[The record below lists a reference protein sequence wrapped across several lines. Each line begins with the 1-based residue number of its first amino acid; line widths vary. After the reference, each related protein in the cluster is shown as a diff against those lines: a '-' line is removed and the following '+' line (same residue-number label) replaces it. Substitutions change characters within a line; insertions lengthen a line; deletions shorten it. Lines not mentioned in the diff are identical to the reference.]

1 MKINLQ
7 TRINWCKIM
16 KITFSQLLIA
26 LTITGI
32 SYAGTMDAQTV
43 LDRPVDLSVNNASL
57 EKVLKKLEK
66 SADTKFIYSTTLIDA
81 SQKVSFTVRGEAL
94 KAVLDELL
102 KPKKISYRLI
112 NNCIVL
118 SYDKIEPLDLKKLPI
133 ADIPFAGMAAEES
146 PQHVVR
152 GKVTDAEGTLL
163 VGVTVQ
169 VKGKTNG
176 TVTDAGGSY
185 FINVPQS
192 SDTLSFSYLGYTPL
206 NIPVNGRST
215 IDVQLESSAQSLNDV
230 VVIGYGTQKRE
241 DLTGSIG
248 SIRSENIVR
257 SNPVSPYQAL
267 QGQVAGV
274 NIAKTSSL
282 AGTDYSIDIRGLGSI
297 NYNNAPLIV
306 IDGIMG
312 GDLKSLNPSDIASMD
327 ILKDASATAIY
338 GSRGANG
345 VVIITTKKG
354 VEGKAKVTYDAY
366 AGVKVPAHL
375 PEMMTAQQWYKA
387 NTEDRTLSGGTA
399 VTFTTDEMDVIN
411 SGKSTNWVDEVTSPA
426 LQTSHVLAVSGGTT
440 NLTYYFSGG
449 YLNEDGNTIGQNYK
463 RYNIKG
469 SIDAKF
475 NDFVK
480 AGFNTYYTYSLQN
493 VGSFE
498 VLRSAYRSR
507 PTGKARYADLTNPSE
522 SSDIDYNG
530 YAVWMGI
537 NDHQV
542 LNPLVEGDPDNY
554 QNETAISSL
563 LANAY
568 VELTP
573 IKGLSIKSSLS
584 TAVLGSRVG
593 DFRGTYTKSNAA
605 AAKPTAAYNTNNN
618 TSYTLDNILTYHLKT
633 GPHNFTFTGLQS
645 AFKERMENSA
655 ISVKDLPYNSGWY
668 NLNTAGTIVS
678 VGSGLTQRTLLSYM
692 GRFNYGFN
700 DKYMLTLTGRWD
712 GASVLATGHKWGFFP
727 SVGFSWRIINESFMQ
742 QSSLFSNLK
751 LRLTYGMVGNDV
763 VPPYGTQANL
773 INTQYDFGGTDAFG
787 FSPAG
792 IANRELGWEKSKEAD
807 IGLNL
812 GFLNNRITADIDVYQ
827 RNTVDL
833 ILKEQLPASTGF
845 SSVTT
850 NLGKVRN
857 SGLEVTLNSVNIQN
871 KHFSWR
877 TNISFSTNKNEI
889 VQLYGGEI
897 TKDIGNKLF
906 VGESLRANYDYKF
919 AGIWQTDELE
929 LAKQYG
935 QTPGSVKVVDQ
946 NNDKKIDANN
956 DRVILGS
963 QLPKWMAGITNIFS
977 YKEWD
982 LSFMIYTRQGVQYSN
997 AMESGTMGQVEKGR
1011 YNFLALNYWT
1021 PDNPTNDYYGLVA
1034 KQPYNSAIF
1043 YQDATYWRISDIT
1056 LGYRLPQ
1063 KLVNRWKMSNFRLYG
1078 QVTNPFVFTK
1088 FISFDPEYNSATYID
1103 DVPSV
1108 AYRLGLSLSF

>member
-16 KITFSQLLIA
+16 RITFSQLLIV
-26 LTITGI
+26 LTFTGI

-43 LDRPVDLSVNNASL
+43 LDRPVDLSVNNISL
-57 EKVLKKLEK
+57 EKVLRKLEK
-66 SADTKFIYSTTLIDA
+66 TVDTKFIYSTTLIDA
-81 SQKVSFTVRGEAL
+81 NQKVSFSVRGEAL

-102 KPKKISYRLI
+102 KPKMISYRLI
-112 NNCIVL
+112 NDCIVL
-118 SYDKIEPLDLKKLPI
+118 SYEKIAPLYLEALPI
-133 ADIPFAGMAAEES
+133 PSAAPAEAPLS
-146 PQHVVR
+146 IVK
-152 GKVTDAEGTLL
+152 GKVTDDEGTAL
-163 VGVTVQ
+163 VGVTVL
-169 VKGKTNG
+169 VKGKANG
-176 TVTDAGGSY
+176 TVTDANGNY
-185 FINVPQS
+185 TINVPG
-192 SDTLSFSYLGYTPL
+192 SDDILLFSYVGYTPTE
-206 NIPVNGRST
+206 IIAGGRT
-215 IDVQLESSAQSLNDV
+215 HIDVRLTSSSRSLNDV
-230 VVIGYGTQKRE
+230 VVVGYGTQKRK
-241 DLTGSIG
+241 DVTGAIG
-248 SIRSENIVR
+248 TVRSEAITR

-282 AGTDYSIDIRGLGSI
+282 PGTDYSIDVRGLGSI

-345 VVIITTKKG
+345 VVIVTTKKG
-354 VEGKAKVTYDAY
+354 SEGKAKVTYDAY

-387 NTEDRTLSGGTA
+387 NTEDRVLSGGTA
-399 VTFTTDEMDVIN
+399 VTFTTDEMDMVN
-411 SGKSTNWVDEVTSPA
+411 SGKTTDWVDEVTAPA
-426 LQTSHVLAVSGGTT
+426 LQTSHVLAVSGGTS

-469 SIDAKF
+469 SVDAKL
-475 NDFVK
+475 NNYVK
-480 AGFNTYYTYSLQN
+480 AGFNTYYTYSVQN
-493 VGSFE
+493 VGSYE
-498 VLRSAYRSR
+498 VLRSAYRAR
-507 PTGKARYADLTNPSE
+507 PTGKAKYADLINPSE
-522 SSDIDYNG
+522 SSDINVDDY
-530 YAVWMGI
+530 ALWMGI

-554 QNETAISSL
+554 LNETTISSL

-568 VELTP
+568 VEITP
-573 IKGLSIKSSLS
+573 LKGLSFRSSLS
-584 TAVLGSRVG
+584 TAVFGSRIG
-593 DFRGTYTKSNAA
+593 DYRGTYTKSNKASD
-605 AAKPTAAYNTNNN
+605 KPTASYNTNNN
-618 TSYTLDNILTYHLKT
+618 TSYTLDNILTYHLDK
-633 GPHNFTFTGLQS
+633 GQHSLTFTGLQS
-645 AFKERMENSA
+645 AFKARNENSA

-692 GRFNYGFN
+692 GRVNYGFK
-700 DKYMLTLTGRWD
+700 DKYLLTLTGRWD
-712 GASVLATGHKWGFFP
+712 GASVLAPGHKWGFFP
-727 SVGFSWRIINESFMQ
+727 SAGFAWRLIDEPFVQ
-742 QSSLFSNLK
+742 QAGLFSDLK
-751 LRLTYGMVGNDV
+751 LRLTYGVVGNDV

-773 INTQYDFGGTDAFG
+773 INTQYDFGGTEAFG
-787 FSPAG
+787 FAPEG
-792 IANRELGWEKSKEAD
+792 IANRELGWEKSKESD
-807 IGLNL
+807 IGLSM
-812 GFLNNRITADIDVYQ
+812 GFLKNRITAEIDVYK

-833 ILKEQLPASTGF
+833 ILEEKLPTSTGF
-845 SSVTT
+845 GSVTT
-850 NLGKVRN
+850 NLGKVMNR
-857 SGLEVTLNSVNIQN
+857 GLEVTLNTVNIR
-871 KHFSWR
+871 KGDFTWR

-889 VQLYGGEI
+889 VQLYGGDI

-906 VGESLRANYDYKF
+906 VGESLKANYDYKF
-919 AGIWQTDELE
+919 AGIWQTGEEDE
-929 LAKQYG
+929 AAVYG

-963 QLPKWMAGITNIFS
+963 QLPKWMAGITNTFS
-977 YKEWD
+977 YSAWD

-1021 PDNPTNDYYGLVA
+1021 PNNPTNDYYGLVA

-1043 YQDATYWRISDIT
+1043 YQDASYWRISDIT
-1056 LGYRLPQ
+1056 LGYRLPE
-1063 KLVNRWKMSNFRLYG
+1063 KLVSRWGVSNFRLYG
-1078 QVTNPFVFTK
+1078 QVTNPFVFTN
-1088 FISFDPEYNSATYID
+1088 FISFDPEYNTATYID

-1108 AYRLGLSLSF
+1108 AYRLGLNVAF